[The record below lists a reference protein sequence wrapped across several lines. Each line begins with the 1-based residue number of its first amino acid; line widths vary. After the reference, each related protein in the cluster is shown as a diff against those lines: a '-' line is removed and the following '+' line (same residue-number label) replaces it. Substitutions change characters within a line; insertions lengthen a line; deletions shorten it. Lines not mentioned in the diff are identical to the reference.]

1 VVAAGGDPAGGTS
14 QAGPSNEGASFEG
27 ASFEGASF
35 EGASFEGASFEVL
48 GAAYAAGG
56 RDLLAPLDLVLEPG
70 RFHGLIGHNGSGK
83 STFLKLLAR
92 QERPSRGEVRLG
104 GRPLPA
110 WGHRAFARA
119 VAYLPQATPASTG
132 LTVAELVA
140 FGRYPWHGPLRRPSA
155 ADRARVEEAL
165 ALADL
170 GRFRDRLLD
179 TLSGGERQRAWIAML
194 VAQDAGFVL
203 LDEPTSALD
212 LAQGA
217 EVMGLLRRLTRE
229 RGIGVVAVL
238 HDINAAAAHCDA
250 LVALHGGRL
259 LHAGPPGAIMRE
271 AVLEDIYGLP
281 MTVVAHPR
289 TGAPVG
295 LPR

>member
-1 VVAAGGDPAGGTS
+1 MA
-14 QAGPSNEGASFEG
+14 
-27 ASFEGASF
+27 
-35 EGASFEGASFEVL
+35 
-48 GAAYAAGG
+48 GAAFSAGG
-56 RDLLAPLDLVLEPG
+56 RELLAPLTLTLEPG

-92 QERPSRGEVRLG
+92 QERPSAGTISLG
-104 GRPLPA
+104 GRPLA
-110 WGHRAFARA
+110 DWGARAFARA
-119 VAYLPQATPASTG
+119 VAYLPQSTPAATG
-132 LTVAELVA
+132 LTVGELVA

-155 ADRARVEEAL
+155 ADRARIDAAL
-165 ALADL
+165 ALADVA
-170 GRFRDRLLD
+170 RFRDRLVE

-194 VAQDAGFVL
+194 VAQDAGFIL

-212 LAQGA
+212 LAQSV
-217 EVMGLLRRLTRE
+217 EVLGLLHRLTRE
-229 RGIGVVAVL
+229 RGVGIVAVL
-238 HDINAAAAHCDA
+238 HDINAAAGHCDA
-250 LVALHGGRL
+250 LVALHTGRL
-259 LHAGPPGAIMRE
+259 AHAGPPDAIMRE